1 MFMGSEV
8 DIVET
13 AGFVDIETR
22 FKRLEQSGYVAHFF
36 REMFD
41 TDDEREIY
49 LGEDTQ
55 IYGDDDEETVNKKL
69 YLQELKKQEIMSSKL
84 GDLAETNDEEGR
96 QDDRGSSESKPPSQR
111 SSAESVQSTNNTNE

>member
-41 TDDEREIY
+41 TSDEREIY

-69 YLQELKKQEIMSSKL
+69 YLQEMKKQEIIKSRL

-96 QDDRGSSESKPPSQR
+96 QDDRGSSESKSPSQR
-111 SSAESVQSTNNTNE
+111 SSAESVQNTNDTDE